1 MKINNSNDRVV
12 PEFKKYYGIG
22 NFKVVGINSSLVE
35 LEALGYPFTKEPEYK
50 VNISGKDYSKLVFYV
65 HNAELDI
72 KTKLEFLLSDR
83 EVEFS
88 TGSKKYVNDL
98 AQSSIGDSLETC
110 LGRTNKSGVAFFKNV
125 NARAAKEGEVE
136 LLEFLVAWFNIKNFV
151 SATEHAKG
159 IKPDTVEIN
168 FANLLK
174 GDVSELK
181 RYHTM
186 AKDNEVKLMVEV
198 NNGYMNIYNR
208 YFDRATSSLSNFAKY
223 LNKQI
228 EAGYAPKGEFVCADL
243 TEYTGTV
250 PSTPTPDADVVN
262 TPEAVF

>member
-22 NFKVVGINSSLVE
+22 NFKVVGINSSLTE

-72 KTKLEFLLSDR
+72 KTKLEFLISDR

-88 TGSKKYVNDL
+88 TGSKQYVNDL
-98 AQSSIGDSLETC
+98 AQSSIGDSLTTC

-125 NARAAKEGEVE
+125 NARAAKEGEAE

-168 FANLLK
+168 FANLVK

-181 RYHTM
+181 RYHAM
-186 AKDNEVKLMVEV
+186 AKDNEVKLMIEMK
-198 NNGYMNIYNR
+198 NGYMNVYNR

-223 LNKQI
+223 LNKKLDT
-228 EAGYAPKGEFVCADL
+228 GYAPKGEFICADL
-243 TEYTGTV
+243 TEYKEVVAG
-250 PSTPTPDADVVN
+250 TPTPDADVV
-262 TPEAVF
+262 TAPEAVF